1 MSLFGKGEEFSLGV
15 DFGAGG
21 IKIVELKKTK
31 DRPQLW
37 TYGIASADLDIHI
50 QHHKEVG
57 QELKIENEKKEAVK
71 KPANIFANDSRIEEY
86 GEILKGLCTQSKV
99 RSKKAIASLPVS
111 YIFHAVINL
120 PKVDK
125 KELEHHVRA
134 KVKKMTPRPIEELQV
149 AHQIIPPSSE
159 GEKNKFM
166 KVLVTA
172 APKDLVLFFTSIF
185 QKAGLQLVALETEA
199 FALERALV
207 GKDKSTSMVVDI
219 GAERTNFFIADQG
232 LPLTHRSIKFGGNS
246 IDKLIMDKM
255 GISAEDAGQIK
266 KDISLLPPEKM
277 DIKMFESL
285 VDPIVKEIQAG
296 FDLFLHQM
304 GNEEK
309 RPEKIILTGG
319 SAIFPPILN
328 YIKQHFDV
336 RVFVGDPWAR
346 IATQESLKPVLYN
359 IGPRMSVA
367 IGLAVRNTER

>member
-31 DRPQLW
+31 ERPQLW
-37 TYGIASADLDIHI
+37 TYGIASADLDIHVD
-50 QHHKEVG
+50 QQKEEV
-57 QELKIENEKKEAVK
+57 ENPEGKKEIKVK
-71 KPANIFANDSRIEEY
+71 SVNIFANDPRIEEY
-86 GEILKGLCTQSKV
+86 GELLKGLCAQSKV
-99 RSKKAIASLPVS
+99 NTKKAVASLPVS

-125 KELEHHVRA
+125 KELEHHVYA

-149 AHQIIPPSSE
+149 SHQIIPPSSE
-159 GEKNKFM
+159 DEKNKFM

-185 QKAGLQLVALETEA
+185 QKAGLELTALETEA

-207 GKDKSTSMVVDI
+207 GKDKSTSMIVDI

-232 LPLTHRSIKFGGNS
+232 LPLTHRSIKFGGNY
-246 IDKLIMDKM
+246 IDEFLMEKLGVSK
-255 GISAEDAGQIK
+255 EQVGQIK
-266 KDISLLPPEKM
+266 KDITLLPTEKI
-277 DIKMFESL
+277 DNKMFESL
-285 VDPIVKEIQAG
+285 IDPIVKEIQAG

-309 RPEKIILTGG
+309 RPDKVILTGG
-319 SAIFPPILN
+319 SAVFPPILN
-328 YIKQHFDV
+328 FIKRYFDV

-346 IATQESLKPVLYN
+346 IATQESLRPILDN

-367 IGLAVRNTER
+367 IGLAMRDLEK